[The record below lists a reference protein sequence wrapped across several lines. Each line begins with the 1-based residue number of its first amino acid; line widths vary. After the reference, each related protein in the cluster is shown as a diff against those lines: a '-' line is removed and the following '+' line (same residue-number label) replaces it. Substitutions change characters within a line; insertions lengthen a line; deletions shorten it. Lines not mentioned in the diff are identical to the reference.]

1 MLKSDPYDAGILI
14 VDDQDSNVALLDA
27 TLEGAGYRNRITT
40 RDSREA
46 VPMYLTH
53 RPDLL
58 LIDLMMPWMDGFE
71 VMEQLKPHIPRDAFV
86 PIVVL
91 TANLSAEARRRAL
104 AVGARDFVGKPFDIP
119 ELLLRIGNLL
129 ETRRLHLTLHEQN
142 ELLEQKVSERT
153 YELEQAQ
160 RETVQIL
167 ARASEYRDD
176 ATGEHARRVGWLSA
190 RLGRALGFPDA
201 IAELLRLAAPLHDVG
216 KIGVPDAVLLKPA
229 PLNGDERAIMSEHAR
244 MGGEILSGSR
254 SALLQMA
261 EQIATTHHERWDGG
275 GYPFGLSG
283 EEIPLSGRIVALV
296 DVFDA
301 LTHERP
307 YKPAWP
313 LSDALA
319 LIRSERA
326 KHFDPKV
333 VDAFF
338 DIVGQEPELAGDG
351 VVASLMRLNE
361 SLLQAKTPAPQMLQ
375 SSGAGLRPADVA

>member
-1 MLKSDPYDAGILI
+1 MLKSDPHEATILI
-14 VDDQDSNVALLDA
+14 ADDQDSNVALLDA
-27 TLEGAGYRNRITT
+27 TLEGAGYRNRIATQ
-40 RDSREA
+40 DSREVA
-46 VPMYLTH
+46 PLYLAH
-53 RPDLL
+53 HPDLL

-86 PIVVL
+86 PIMVL
-91 TANLSAEARRRAL
+91 TANLSPEARRKAL
-104 AVGARDFVGKPFDIP
+104 AGGARDFVGKPFDIP

-142 ELLEQKVSERT
+142 ELLEKKVGERT
-153 YELEQAQ
+153 FELEQAQ

-190 RLGRALGFPDA
+190 RLGRALGFPDTVT
-201 IAELLRLAAPLHDVG
+201 ELLRLAAPLHDVG
-216 KIGVPDAVLLKPA
+216 KIGVPDAVLLKPG
-229 PLNGDERAIMSEHAR
+229 PLEGDERVIMREHAR

-261 EQIATTHHERWDGG
+261 EQIATTHHEKWDGS
-275 GYPFGLSG
+275 GYPFGLLG
-283 EEIPLSGRIVALV
+283 EAIPLSGRIVALV

-319 LIRSERA
+319 MIHSQRGR
-326 KHFDPKV
+326 HFDPKV

-338 DIVGQEPELAGDG
+338 G
-351 VVASLMRLNE
+351 VVGEQSELTADDTASSLMRLGD
-361 SLLQAKTPAPQMLQ
+361 SLLE
-375 SSGAGLRPADVA
+375 SGVGAASRSVRLPERATL